1 MRCKGLLYAYSL
13 QTSMSYWVM
22 LLEYFHALQTLIYA
36 YSLQTSTSYWVM
48 QLEYFSCVA
57 NAYFMSTRY
66 KQVRVIGQCNWNIF
80 HALQTLILFV
90 LVTNEYELLG
100 NAIGIFF
107 MRCKRLFYSYSLQTI
122 TSYCNLQMQLV

>member
-1 MRCKGLLYAYSL
+1 
-13 QTSMSYWVM
+13 
-22 LLEYFHALQTLIYA
+22 
-36 YSLQTSTSYWVM
+36 M

-90 LVTNEYELLG
+90 LVTNKYELLQFT
-100 NAIGIFF
+100 NAIGVTAIGTAAA
-107 MRCKRLFYSYSLQTI
+107 SSQ
-122 TSYCNLQMQLV
+122 